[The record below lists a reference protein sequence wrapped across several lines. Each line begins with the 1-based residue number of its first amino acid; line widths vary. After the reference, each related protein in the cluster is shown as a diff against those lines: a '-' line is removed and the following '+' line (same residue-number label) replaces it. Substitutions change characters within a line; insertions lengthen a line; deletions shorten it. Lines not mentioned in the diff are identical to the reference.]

1 MLLTTDELN
10 QLQNA
15 KSEAEWNSIC
25 NGIKR
30 ARQGQYPD
38 DWYAKVVMS
47 GLMALVS
54 SGWKS

>member
-10 QLQNA
+10 QLKSA
-15 KSEAEWNSIC
+15 KSEAEWNAIC
-25 NGIKR
+25 DSVKR

-47 GLMALVS
+47 GLMREIS
-54 SGWKS
+54 SGWKR